1 MNTTKIEIAV
11 QGVPVPTDEAWVVI
25 RHEDIALVVLD
36 IQTKWC
42 VLGAT
47 SSVFD
52 KSTSMYTPCVH
63 ISPTDRAMQLL
74 ADRDMT
80 DDDMETEIAFPD
92 FKDWDIA
99 VSNCNRYTLSVCFT
113 KLAGTNTEVI
123 GPSTR
128 PPSYRADFDGDK

>member
-1 MNTTKIEIAV
+1 MKERKMNQTKIEIVA
-11 QGVPVPTDEAWVVI
+11 QGVPVPADEAWVI
-25 RHEDIALVVLD
+25 TRHEDIALVVLGM
-36 IQTKWC
+36 QTKWC

-52 KSTSMYTPCVH
+52 KATSMYTPCVH

-92 FKDWDIA
+92 FKDWEIA
-99 VSNCNRYTLSVCFT
+99 IADCQRYTLSVCFT
-113 KLAGTNTEVI
+113 KRAGTGE
-123 GPSTR
+123 GE
-128 PPSYRADFDGDK
+128 K